1 MFCILKNMKKKKIKL
16 HYKEDKQEQ
25 IWTNVQLKYVNYL
38 ST

>member
-1 MFCILKNMKKKKIKL
+1 MFCILKNMKKIKL